1 MQFQASPVSFHMED
15 NFPRCYIRNVSVRV
29 CTYITTEPRIIVDYR
44 SRVACV
50 KNNTGKGHIHNIAY
64 ACTVIVKNIRK
75 KKKKSYPFFTPRDID
90 YCNFIRYFNS
100 QGLKMLMY
108 LYNFL

>member
-1 MQFQASPVSFHMED
+1 MLYSKRE
-15 NFPRCYIRNVSVRV
+15 R
-29 CTYITTEPRIIVDYR
+29 TYITTEPRVIVDYR

-100 QGLKMLMY
+100 QFSEDANVSLQFFIIMWNILIRVI
-108 LYNFL
+108 FR